1 MNHEK
6 YKDPTAEYAIAEAEK
21 WERQQKRL
29 EEKHGIKRGDIIQI
43 VSTSYASGDGKI
55 ITKKV
60 KARVKALYPY
70 VVQLQLSNGITR
82 SPTYWE
88 LERLKTGG
96 GTDGQEYS
104 GTVPGDKRGN
114 P

>member
-6 YKDPTAEYAIAEAEK
+6 YKDPTAEYAIAEAET

-29 EEKHGIKRGDIIQI
+29 EEMHGIKRGDVIQIIQ
-43 VSTSYASGDGKI
+43 TSYASGDGKI
-55 ITKKV
+55 ITKKKV
-60 KARVKALYPY
+60 KARIKALYPH
-70 VVQLQLSNGITR
+70 VVQLQLPNGITR

-96 GTDGQEYS
+96 DTDGQEIA
-104 GTVPGDKRGN
+104 GRK
-114 P
+114 

>member
-6 YKDPTAEYAIAEAEK
+6 YKDPTAEWAIAEAEK
-21 WERQQKRL
+21 WERQQRRL

-43 VSTSYASGDGKI
+43 IQTRI
-55 ITKKV
+55 
-60 KARVKALYPY
+60 KALYPH
-70 VVQLQLSNGITR
+70 VVQLQLPNGITR

-96 GTDGQEYS
+96 DTDGQEIA
-104 GTVPGDKRGN
+104 GRK
-114 P
+114 

>member
-6 YKDPTAEYAIAEAEK
+6 YKDPTAEWAIAEAEK

-29 EEKHGIKRGDIIQI
+29 EKEHGIKRGDIIQI
-43 VSTSYASGDGKI
+43 ISTSYASGDGKI
-55 ITKKV
+55 VTKKV
-60 KARVKALYPY
+60 KTKVKALYPH
-70 VVQLQLSNGITR
+70 VVQLQLPNGITR

-96 GTDGQEYS
+96 DTDGQEIA
-104 GTVPGDKRGN
+104 GRK
-114 P
+114 